1 MGKFFITEE
10 EKSKILGMYLL
21 EDDTP
26 GTFVPYETAKVNI
39 AIPYQK
45 DSTGKLQIYPNTWV
59 KLTVVANKGKDIT
72 TGKKIV
78 SDLDDYT
85 GISTISFPGTKIIPI
100 TSGVKDA
107 SGNITGVFGMRNNQ
121 VLQDYLKSQ
130 LGKTVDDFNKGINLY
145 LNDQSGR
152 KQMVANPVSFTSY
165 EVPAQ

>member
-21 EDDTP
+21 EDDTA
-26 GTFVPYETAKVNI
+26 YETVKVNI

-45 DSTGKLQIYPNTWV
+45 DSTGKLQFNPNNWV
-59 KLTVVANKGKDIT
+59 KLIVVASKGKDIA
-72 TGKKIV
+72 TGKKST
-78 SDLDDYT
+78 SDLDGYT

-100 TSGVKDA
+100 TNGVKDA
-107 SGNITGVFGMRNNQ
+107 SGNITGVFTMKNNTT
-121 VLQDYLKSQ
+121 LQDYLKSQ
-130 LGKTVDDFNKGINLY
+130 VGKTNDDFNKGIMLY

-165 EVPAQ
+165 EVPSQ